1 MENIYIEKKDVK
13 EENHRG
19 SIVIGRRIF
28 VFMIGFYAG
37 SYRNRT
43 DILDCLMFMLLWE
56 PAGCE
61 SLQNVKNN
69 AKNM

>member
-1 MENIYIEKKDVK
+1 MENIYIEKRDVK

-37 SYRNRT
+37 S
-43 DILDCLMFMLLWE
+43 
-56 PAGCE
+56 
-61 SLQNVKNN
+61 
-69 AKNM
+69 